1 MSLEDAVVRTVG
13 LTSVTGAIGAAHD
26 AGGAP
31 GAPAY
36 VGEERYDAVTTIP
49 IPAIIIAVVSAARNH
64 LRGCMHF
71 LWATPVGLEHRG
83 HQNDQGDAIPPKAE
97 CLAHLGAFHR
107 FLL

>member
-36 VGEERYDAVTTIP
+36 VGEERYDAVTTIH

-71 LWATPVGLEHRG
+71 LCATPVGGKTRLRG
-83 HQNDQGDAIPPKAE
+83 R
-97 CLAHLGAFHR
+97 GAFSII
-107 FLL
+107 FYCKLTTCADQ